1 MVIGERFAWAHLPK
15 AGGSATTEL
24 FRLFPEVIVF
34 EDVDHNNDKHTL
46 FSDRADEVE
55 GKVLAMNLRR
65 LPFWVL
71 SRAQHVARW
80 GIHPDYKP
88 IPMDSPHTLSES
100 GFPDTRL
107 ALFTDDDR
115 LTIDRWIR
123 MESLADDFLT
133 FISEW
138 TEVPPEREE
147 QVRGLAPVNALEYDH
162 DVDSW
167 FTPDQIAAMYRNN
180 PRWAAVE
187 KRLYGSLFELS

>member
-1 MVIGERFAWAHLPK
+1 
-15 AGGSATTEL
+15 
-24 FRLFPEVIVF
+24 
-34 EDVDHNNDKHTL
+34 
-46 FSDRADEVE
+46 
-55 GKVLAMNLRR
+55 
-65 LPFWVL
+65 
-71 SRAQHVARW
+71 
-80 GIHPDYKP
+80 
-88 IPMDSPHTLSES
+88 
-100 GFPDTRL
+100 
-107 ALFTDDDR
+107 
-115 LTIDRWIR
+115 

-138 TEVPPEREE
+138 TEVPPEREQ

>member
-71 SRAQHVARW
+71 SRAQHVAHW
-80 GIHPDYKP
+80 GIHPDYNP

>member
-15 AGGSATTEL
+15 SGGSATTQL

-34 EDVDHNNDKHTL
+34 QDVDHNNDKHTL
-46 FSDRADEVE
+46 FRDRSDQVE

-80 GIHPDYKP
+80 GIHPDYTP
-88 IPMDSPHTLSES
+88 IPMDSPRTLSES

-107 ALFTDDDR
+107 ALFTDNGR
-115 LTIDRWIR
+115 FTIERWIR
-123 MESLADDFLT
+123 MESLGDDFLT

-138 TEVPPEREE
+138 TDVSAEREQE
-147 QVRGLAPVNALEYDH
+147 VRGLAPVNALEYDH
-162 DVDSW
+162 DIGSW
-167 FTPDQIAAMYRNN
+167 FTQDQITSMYRAN
-180 PRWAAVE
+180 PHWAEVE
-187 KRLYGSLFELS
+187 ERLYGSLFELE